1 MITYDENL
9 VYSQFVLFG
18 GYSNIENEK
27 SILLLSENKETY
39 EEIEPSNDN
48 QHNEEIIVYQQEK
61 IDFYS
66 KEIKE
71 KEELLKKLKAH
82 HLEIKSLKDNYAKD
96 KEEEKKNEIKNDE
109 LKHIILIF
117 EDLIN
122 SKQKLKYIL
131 QRKNLASF
139 EVMSTS
145 QDLIIKY
152 LEILTKIQN
161 NRDEEL
167 EKIYTLSDISEI
179 KSSFI
184 YKLKSVKNKLIKYS
198 NKENELNLEM
208 EKIKYLI
215 KTPDELFQNDKKE
228 TDHIFNDNNIN

>member
-71 KEELLKKLKAH
+71 K
-82 HLEIKSLKDNYAKD
+82 
-96 KEEEKKNEIKNDE
+96 DE
-109 LKHIILIF
+109 LP
-117 EDLIN
+117 
-122 SKQKLKYIL
+122 
-131 QRKNLASF
+131 
-139 EVMSTS
+139 VM
-145 QDLIIKY
+145 
-152 LEILTKIQN
+152 
-161 NRDEEL
+161 
-167 EKIYTLSDISEI
+167 LSI
-179 KSSFI
+179 
-184 YKLKSVKNKLIKYS
+184 
-198 NKENELNLEM
+198 
-208 EKIKYLI
+208 
-215 KTPDELFQNDKKE
+215 
-228 TDHIFNDNNIN
+228 

>member
-1 MITYDENL
+1 
-9 VYSQFVLFG
+9 
-18 GYSNIENEK
+18 
-27 SILLLSENKETY
+27 
-39 EEIEPSNDN
+39 
-48 QHNEEIIVYQQEK
+48 
-61 IDFYS
+61 
-66 KEIKE
+66 
-71 KEELLKKLKAH
+71 
-82 HLEIKSLKDNYAKD
+82 
-96 KEEEKKNEIKNDE
+96 
-109 LKHIILIF
+109 
-117 EDLIN
+117 
-122 SKQKLKYIL
+122 
-131 QRKNLASF
+131 
-139 EVMSTS
+139 MSTS